1 MFLLVKFG
9 GVKKQV
15 GWVMMMDIRRGRRR
29 RKRGGMNMVG
39 WARVGSLVMGVGV
52 QSTCWGITPIVAKS
66 QWGRRVWDTIRRVIE
81 TTARQGKA

>member
-15 GWVMMMDIRRGRRR
+15 RGVMMMDIRRGWRW
-29 RKRGGMNMVG
+29 RKRRGMNMVG

-52 QSTCWGITPIVAKS
+52 QGTCWGITTIVAKS
-66 QWGRRVWDTIRRVIE
+66 QWGRRVWNTIRRVIE
-81 TTARQGKA
+81 TSAGEGKT